1 MITGFM
7 LNDKICCNL
16 QKMSLPIG
24 IEGFEL
30 LNLWISQ
37 LYAHVNKT
45 ILTKKMGPKIVL
57 IAIGRGFVILQ
68 KEEATLVLSMLGNA
82 AEDGS
87 LHVKSCI
94 M

>member
-57 IAIGRGFVILQ
+57 IAIGASLYYRKRIHLYVIYWTNQ
-68 KEEATLVLSMLGNA
+68 CSRR
-82 AEDGS
+82 
-87 LHVKSCI
+87 
-94 M
+94 